1 MKKYFTLLIFACIF
15 LASTS
20 YSQIKGKCVD
30 EFGKG
35 IPYVNISIK
44 GTSIGTVSNMK
55 GKFSFENSSIKE
67 NDSLIFS
74 HLNFEKKII
83 ENHLKLNT
91 IQLISKIESL
101 EEVVISNEKR
111 RFKEKIVGS
120 KTKTKMVLV
129 NFLSKSLGTE
139 IGKKIKV
146 KKNKTYDVKNVQ
158 FNIAELGYK
167 SATFRINFY
176 TIKNDSIDF
185 VKINEVDNIVKITE
199 TGMIKVDVSNQYLS
213 FENDF
218 IVSIEWIDSE
228 NDKNIEEEN
237 KQIRFSSKLFS
248 GPFIWRNNVN
258 VEWNDKRAKFNVG
271 IGIHLKVEE
280 YSK

>member
-1 MKKYFTLLIFACIF
+1 MKQYFTLLIFACLF

-55 GKFSFENSSIKE
+55 GKFSFENSLIKE

-83 ENHLKLNT
+83 KNQLNLNP

-101 EEVVISNEKR
+101 EEIIVSNEKR

-146 KKNKTYDVKNVQ
+146 KKNKTYDIKNVQ

-176 TIKNDSIDF
+176 SIKNDSIDF

>member
-1 MKKYFTLLIFACIF
+1 MKQYLTLLIFASLF

>member
-1 MKKYFTLLIFACIF
+1 MKQYFTLLIFACLF

-83 ENHLKLNT
+83 KNQLKLNP
-91 IQLISKIESL
+91 IQLISKIERL
-101 EEVVISNEKR
+101 EEVIVSNEKR

-146 KKNKTYDVKNVQ
+146 KKNKTYDIKNVQ

-176 TIKNDSIDF
+176 TIKNDNIDF

>member
-1 MKKYFTLLIFACIF
+1 MKQYLTLLIFASLF

-158 FNIAELGYK
+158 FDIAELGYK

-258 VEWNDKRAKFNVG
+258 VEWNDKRAKNNAG

>member
-1 MKKYFTLLIFACIF
+1 MKYYSKLLLFACLF
-15 LASTS
+15 FVSNS
-20 YSQIKGKCVD
+20 YSQLKGKCVD
-30 EFGKG
+30 EFGNG

-44 GTSIGTVSNMK
+44 GTSIGTVSTMK
-55 GKFSFENSSIKE
+55 GLFSFENSLLKE

-83 ENHLKLNT
+83 KNQLELNP

-101 EEVVISNEKR
+101 EEVMVSNEKR

-120 KTKTKMVLV
+120 RTETKMILV

-139 IGKKIKV
+139 IGKKIEV
-146 KKNKTYDVKNVQ
+146 KKNKTYDIKNVQ

-167 SATFRINFY
+167 SATFRVNFY
-176 TIKNDSIDF
+176 TIKDDQIDF
-185 VKINEVDNIVKITE
+185 VKINEVDNIVEISE
-199 TGMIKVDVSNQYLS
+199 TGLVKIDVSNQYLS

-218 IVSIEWIDSE
+218 IVSIECIHLE
-228 NDKNIEEEN
+228 NDVNIEEEN
-237 KQIRFSSKLFS
+237 KRIRFSSKLFS

-258 VEWNDKRAKFNVG
+258 VEWNDRRAKYNVG

>member
-176 TIKNDSIDF
+176 SIKNDSIDF